1 MTLELHPDSDDDVMV
16 IGEKVAQWH
25 APVINLEPVEEDEV
39 LAAPPGS
46 KWDDSKAEII
56 ATVLSIDY
64 DQAKVTNAIQHLA
77 RHLLMVG
84 NAYHDIADEL
94 PEMSTSQ

>member
-1 MTLELHPDSDDDVMV
+1 MV

-25 APVINLEPVEEDEV
+25 VPVIKTKPIDEDKV

-46 KWDDSKAEII
+46 KWDDNEAESI
-56 ATVLSIDY
+56 ATVSSIDY
-64 DQAKVTNAIQHLA
+64 NQAKVANAIQCLA
-77 RHLLMVG
+77 RLLPMVG